1 MTPEQIA
8 LVQDS
13 FGRVAAHSDALA
25 TDFYTRLFTADPSAR
40 GLFTIDMAAQ
50 RIKFIR
56 ELEEIIRTI
65 GNFEMFLAHL
75 ADLGARH
82 AGYGVRPTHYRTF
95 ADCLLAAL
103 AAAEGN
109 RWTPQLQAAWSS
121 AHDLVAEAMILGATD
136 AARS

>member
-13 FGRVAAHSDALA
+13 FRRVSAHSDALA
-25 TDFYTRLFTADPSAR
+25 SDFYERLFTADPAAR
-40 GLFTIDMAAQ
+40 DLFTTDMAVQ

-65 GNFEMFLAHL
+65 GNFDVFLAHL

-82 AGYGVRPTHYRTF
+82 AGYGVRPIHYRTF
-95 ADCLLAAL
+95 AHCLLAAL
-103 AAAEGN
+103 ASAEGD
-109 RWTPQLQAAWSS
+109 RWTPQLEAAWSS

-136 AARS
+136 TAST

>member
-1 MTPEQIA
+1 MTPEQIT

-13 FGRVAAHSDALA
+13 FRRVAANSDALA
-25 TDFYTRLFTADPSAR
+25 ADFYTRLFTADPSAR
-40 GLFTIDMAAQ
+40 ALFTTDMAVQ

-65 GNFEMFLAHL
+65 GNFEAFLAHL

-82 AGYGVRPTHYRTF
+82 AGYGVRPTHYQTF

-103 AAAEGN
+103 AAAEGD

>member
-1 MTPEQIA
+1 MTPEQIT

-13 FGRVAAHSDALA
+13 FRRVAAHSDALA
-25 TDFYTRLFTADPSAR
+25 VDFYARLFTADPSAR
-40 GLFTIDMAAQ
+40 ALFTTDMAAQ
-50 RIKFIR
+50 RSKFLR

-65 GNFEMFLAHL
+65 ENFDVFLAHL

-82 AGYGVRPTHYRTF
+82 AGYGVRPVHYRIF

-103 AAAEGN
+103 AAAEGDQ
-109 RWTPQLQAAWSS
+109 WTPLLEAAWSS
-121 AHDLVAEAMILGATD
+121 AHDLVAEAMILGAND